1 MVDRRV
7 GIDGLARELGLAK
20 STVSRALNDYP
31 DIAAETKERVRE
43 AALRAGYHA
52 SALARRLKRGR
63 VETVGIVLAEP
74 GHHLESPHLSAFLAG
89 VARGLEGNG
98 LDLLVATA
106 PAPDRWQE
114 VYERLVEGRKADGF
128 VVIRTETDDPRVR
141 HLLGRGIPFVAHG
154 RTAGGPSFAWVDVD
168 NAAAAAEAVEH
179 LARLGHRRI
188 AHLAGPARYNFA
200 RLRREGFARGLA
212 AAGLA
217 ADPALVVE
225 CAISSAAG
233 EAGARTVLARAEP
246 PTAIVAATDALALGA
261 IRAIRAAG
269 LTVGRDVSVV
279 GYDDV
284 PMAAVVD
291 PPLTTFDQASA
302 EAGECAARL
311 LVRLL
316 AGEPASA
323 LRVLRRARLVRR
335 ASDGPPAAT
344 PQDLRRRIDAAASH
358 SRQGRD

>member
-1 MVDRRV
+1 MADRRV

-43 AALRAGYHA
+43 AARRSGYHA

-74 GHHLESPHLSAFLAG
+74 GHHLESPHLAAFLAG
-89 VARGLEGNG
+89 LARGLEAHG

-106 PAPDRWQE
+106 PGPERWRE
-114 VYERLVEGRKADGF
+114 VYERLIEGRKADGF
-128 VVIRTETDDPRVR
+128 VLIRTETDDPRVR
-141 HLLGRGIPFVAHG
+141 WLLARGIPFVAHG
-154 RTAGGPSFAWVDVD
+154 RTVSGPPFAWVDVD
-168 NAAAAAEAVEH
+168 NAAAAAEAVHH

-200 RLRREGFARGLA
+200 RLRREGFF
-212 AAGLA
+212 AGLA
-217 ADPALVVE
+217 QCDLSADAALVVE
-225 CAISSAAG
+225 CALDTDAA
-233 EAGARTVLARAEP
+233 EAATRTLLALPEP
-246 PTAIVAATDALALGA
+246 PTAIVCATDALALGA
-261 IRAIRAAG
+261 VRATRAAG
-269 LTVGRDVSVV
+269 LAVGRDVSVI

-284 PMAAVVD
+284 PMAAVLD

-302 EAGECAARL
+302 DAGECVARL

-316 AGEPASA
+316 AGEPAA
-323 LRVLRRARLVRR
+323 TLRTLRSARLVRR
-335 ASDGPPAAT
+335 ASDGPPAGT
-344 PQDLRRRIDAAASH
+344 PAELRRRLEAAHDH